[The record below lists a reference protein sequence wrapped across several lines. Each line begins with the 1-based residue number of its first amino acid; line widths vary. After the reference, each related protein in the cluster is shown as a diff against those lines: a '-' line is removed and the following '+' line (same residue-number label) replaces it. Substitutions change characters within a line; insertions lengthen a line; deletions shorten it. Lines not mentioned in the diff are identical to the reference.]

1 MVVTIHKDPQYKI
14 IVHLSEIFL
23 GAMLGCSK
31 QRLWHRCFPVDFA
44 NFLRISFLTEQ
55 LWWLL
60 LSLID
65 TQVQSIEDSSLQN
78 ISNHIA
84 YRQSQISILYIKI
97 PGFFIGKQYMKT
109 PKRVPTKVQRIIET
123 LSKIL
128 VSNANIIFSTMSIT
142 FFRGV
147 ILKCIFREKN
157 NLCFFDRRLISCLQ
171 EEKHHLY
178 RIYRK
183 NHISM
188 YFLRNIIFHFSS
200 RKDITFSRKR
210 NAIFPDDT
218 RKIPVFQ
225 CYFLERISFQNI

>member
-1 MVVTIHKDPQYKI
+1 
-14 IVHLSEIFL
+14 
-23 GAMLGCSK
+23 
-31 QRLWHRCFPVDFA
+31 
-44 NFLRISFLTEQ
+44 
-55 LWWLL
+55 
-60 LSLID
+60 
-65 TQVQSIEDSSLQN
+65 
-78 ISNHIA
+78 
-84 YRQSQISILYIKI
+84 
-97 PGFFIGKQYMKT
+97 MKT

-123 LSKIL
+123 LSKML
-128 VSNANIIFSTMSIT
+128 ASNANIIFSTMSIT
-142 FFRGV
+142 FFSGA
-147 ILKCIFREKN
+147 IFKCIFREKN

-218 RKIPVFQ
+218 RNVPKHDFFGFKKIKNLNCVKRW
-225 CYFLERISFQNI
+225 FLHKPLIRIGITCKKIAFYMCDTDCWWHILKGAKIF